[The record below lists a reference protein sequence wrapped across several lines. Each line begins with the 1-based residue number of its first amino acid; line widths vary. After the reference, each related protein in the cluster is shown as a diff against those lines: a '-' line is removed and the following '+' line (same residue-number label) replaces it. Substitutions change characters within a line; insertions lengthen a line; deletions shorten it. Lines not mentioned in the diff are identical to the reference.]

1 MTKHTIFDTH
11 INQYERW
18 FDENNFVY
26 QSELEAIRQLCPTQG
41 RGVEIGIGSGLFA
54 LPLGITEG
62 CDPSPKMRAKAVER
76 GLNAIDGKAED
87 LPYLTGSFDF
97 ALMVTTICFVD
108 DINKS
113 IREVRRILKDKGEFI
128 VAYVDKNSPIGKQYL
143 KHKNKSVFYKDA
155 TFYSTHD
162 IYNLL
167 WENDFEIIKTQQ
179 TIFGELNEVKQIQ
192 KVENSHGKGSFVV
205 IKAGKQ

>member
-1 MTKHTIFDTH
+1 MTKTTIFDTH
-11 INQYERW
+11 INQYQRW

-62 CDPSPKMRAKAVER
+62 CDPSPKMRAKAVKR

-87 LPYLTGSFDF
+87 LPYLTGSFNF

-108 DINKS
+108 DDDHKS
-113 IREVRRILKDKGEFI
+113 IQEVRRILKDKGKFI
-128 VAYVDKNSPIGKQYL
+128 VAFVDKNSPIGKQYL

-162 IYNLL
+162 IYLQ
-167 WENDFEIIKTQQ
+167 FIM
-179 TIFGELNEVKQIQ
+179 
-192 KVENSHGKGSFVV
+192 GK
-205 IKAGKQ
+205 

>member
-1 MTKHTIFDTH
+1 MTKTTIFDTH
-11 INQYERW
+11 INQYQRW

-62 CDPSPKMRAKAVER
+62 CDPSPKMRAKAVKR

-87 LPYLTGSFDF
+87 LPYPTGSFNF

-108 DINKS
+108 DDDHKS
-113 IREVRRILKDKGEFI
+113 IQEVRRILKDKGKFI
-128 VAYVDKNSPIGKQYL
+128 VAFVDKNSPIGKQYL

-162 IYNLL
+162 IYLQ
-167 WENDFEIIKTQQ
+167 FIM
-179 TIFGELNEVKQIQ
+179 
-192 KVENSHGKGSFVV
+192 GK
-205 IKAGKQ
+205 